1 MPRDEKGKFKIRIP
15 LVGLKKERVQVLD
28 PVSYVSQAL
37 WDNALDKNFM
47 HY

>member
-1 MPRDEKGKFKIRIP
+1 MRIP
-15 LVGLKKERVQVLD
+15 LVGLKKERVQVFD

-37 WDNALDKNFM
+37 CDNALDKNFM